1 MRWRSCSDCD
11 AWNVE
16 SEWTCKCVDGPNA
29 GHSHWVPGI
38 PIRLHGPRRGRCH
51 GQQPIRAPR
60 PESSPWGLSTSGRGG
75 PRWGMPMCR
84 CASNSRRAVR
94 RFAWLA
100 DVASC
105 AQGARVGVLRLRLA
119 SVGRPRGLRAGRGA
133 PVQRFV
139 MRRGSPRNAS
149 PAVGRKPREPCKP
162 REYWPQECWR
172 SRPESNWGRRICN
185 PLPNHLA
192 TGP

>member
-1 MRWRSCSDCD
+1 MQ
-11 AWNVE
+11 V
-16 SEWTCKCVDGPNA
+16 
-29 GHSHWVPGI
+29 
-38 PIRLHGPRRGRCH
+38 RGRAECWAQPLGTWYPDPSSWATARPLSRPATPSVPRARNRRH
-51 GQQPIRAPR
+51 GACRLQA
-60 PESSPWGLSTSGRGG
+60 GAARGG
-75 PRWGMPMCR
+75 ACR

-119 SVGRPRGLRAGRGA
+119 SVGRPRGLRAGNGA

-139 MRRGSPRNAS
+139 MRRCSPRNAS

>member
-1 MRWRSCSDCD
+1 MDMQVRGRAECWAQSLGTWYPDPSSWATARPLSRPATHPCP
-11 AWNVE
+11 A
-16 SEWTCKCVDGPNA
+16 
-29 GHSHWVPGI
+29 PGI
-38 PIRLHGPRRGRCH
+38 VAMGPVDFRQGRPAVGHADVPMCQQLKAGRSPLCLASRRGELCSR
-51 GQQPIRAPR
+51 
-60 PESSPWGLSTSGRGG
+60 G
-75 PRWGMPMCR
+75 PRWR
-84 CASNSRRAVR
+84 AQASPGIRWSTSR
-94 RFAWLA
+94 
-100 DVASC
+100 ASC
-105 AQGARVGVLRLRLA
+105 WA
-119 SVGRPRGLRAGRGA
+119 RGA